1 MGGGVNS
8 TRRHASDDEADVPR
22 RRPRHDSDDDSDAA
36 PPRRPLDTAETKVDE
51 ALRRKTASGHD
62 AGLQSGST
70 FGRTEKELKA
80 QRDKELAHAD
90 PSLLGA
96 AAETVY
102 RDRKG
107 KKLDMLN
114 EFMRQQAVR
123 EGKEVKLAQAQAEW
137 GRGTVQ
143 KQEAEAARREM
154 EEIAAEPFART
165 ADNPRLE
172 AMRKEVIRDGDPMA
186 EYFMKKREEEEEA
199 KRAQG
204 GGGDGAAAGGPP
216 GKPRKP
222 KYKGPVGLP
231 NRFGILPG
239 YRWDGVDRGNQYEK
253 KVLTKANER
262 SALKEDEYKWS
273 VADM

>member
-1 MGGGVNS
+1 VIYTS
-8 TRRHASDDEADVPR
+8 PEIAWV
-22 RRPRHDSDDDSDAA
+22 
-36 PPRRPLDTAETKVDE
+36 
-51 ALRRKTASGHD
+51 
-62 AGLQSGST
+62 
-70 FGRTEKELKA
+70 GRTEKELKA

-143 KQEAEAARREM
+143 KQEAEAARREL

-165 ADNPRLE
+165 VDNPRLE
-172 AMRKEVIRDGDPMA
+172 AMRKEAIRDGDPMA
-186 EYFMKKREEEEEA
+186 EYFLKKREQEEDGE
-199 KRAQG
+199 RAR
-204 GGGDGAAAGGPP
+204 GGGDHGGAGAGAGAGGPP

-239 YRWDGVDRGNQYEK
+239 YRWDGVDRGNMYEK
-253 KVLTKANER
+253 KVLTRVNDR

-273 VADM
+273 VSDM